1 MSEAVYYKLLSSVEI
16 LYLTVLAEN
25 HADLVAY
32 YHSKMIVLMVRELS
46 QTSPLCIFYMLKYM
60 SILLNSAIITAFS
73 LLNQAFSKL
82 NIPKYTFFPS
92 ELEFLNLYQSGYP
105 SPDNFTELMN

>member
-1 MSEAVYYKLLSSVEI
+1 
-16 LYLTVLAEN
+16 
-25 HADLVAY
+25 
-32 YHSKMIVLMVRELS
+32 
-46 QTSPLCIFYMLKYM
+46 M

-82 NIPKYTFFPS
+82 NIPKSTFFPS

-105 SPDNFTELMN
+105 SPDNFTELMNWTQFFIRGMTIIEYSEVFQSSDLDTFFSQSSLILNV